1 MKALVLEKKLELNLR
16 DIDLPNKVGSN
27 DVKINM
33 HTVGICGSDIH
44 YYKHGKIG
52 QWHVN
57 APMVLG
63 HEGSGTIIE
72 VGTNVKNLKVGD
84 RVCVEPQI
92 VSKSTK
98 EYKLGIYNY
107 DQKVKFWATPPIH
120 GCLTPEVI
128 FPSDMVFKIPDNLSY
143 AEGAMVEPLAVGM
156 QGVTKAKIKPGQIGL
171 VMGCGPIGLV
181 TALAALAGGCAKV
194 YIADILSEKLK
205 MCDYYPDLIPIDISK
220 ENLETK
226 IMDETNGWGV
236 DRFFECSGAVKA
248 YEAIFT
254 CCSPGAH
261 VVLIGNNAEPVPMN
275 WAILFSKGLEF
286 QTVHRYSH
294 QYEPSIR
301 LLERGKIDVKPMITH
316 TFKFKESVEAFLRAA
331 EHSTKDSTAAAASS
345 WTTLEY
351 EKHSGETFDF
361 IVEKLSFPTFLDFCR
376 SSYNNCNDWITSIY
390 FII

>member
-1 MKALVLEKKLELNLR
+1 MIRYFSDGWGWPLWGCFLKKIKYNDKILHQSKIIRYYIENEEEKKIQKDIDKIFKKISKNRKYFYSAKDLALVDAL
-16 DIDLPNKVGSN
+16 
-27 DVKINM
+27 
-33 HTVGICGSDIH
+33 
-44 YYKHGKIG
+44 
-52 QWHVN
+52 
-57 APMVLG
+57 
-63 HEGSGTIIE
+63 
-72 VGTNVKNLKVGD
+72 LKDG
-84 RVCVEPQI
+84 
-92 VSKSTK
+92 
-98 EYKLGIYNY
+98 
-107 DQKVKFWATPPIH
+107 
-120 GCLTPEVI
+120 
-128 FPSDMVFKIPDNLSY
+128 FKIPDNLSF

-156 QGVTKAKIKPGQIGL
+156 QGATKANIKPGQIGL

-316 TFKFKESVEAFLRAA
+316 TFKFEESVEAFLRAA
-331 EHSTKDSTAAAASS
+331 EHRPTD
-345 WTTLEY
+345 
-351 EKHSGETFDF
+351 
-361 IVEKLSFPTFLDFCR
+361 VKLQIKVDE
-376 SSYNNCNDWITSIY
+376 
-390 FII
+390 

>member
-72 VGTNVKNLKVGD
+72 VGK
-84 RVCVEPQI
+84 
-92 VSKSTK
+92 
-98 EYKLGIYNY
+98 
-107 DQKVKFWATPPIH
+107 KVKFWATPPVH
-120 GCLTPEVI
+120 GCLTPEVV

-316 TFKFKESVEAFLRAA
+316 TFKFEESVEAFLRAA
-331 EHSTKDSTAAAASS
+331 EHRPTD
-345 WTTLEY
+345 
-351 EKHSGETFDF
+351 
-361 IVEKLSFPTFLDFCR
+361 VKLQIKIDE
-376 SSYNNCNDWITSIY
+376 
-390 FII
+390 

>member
-1 MKALVLEKKLELNLR
+1 MKALVLEKKLKLNLR
-16 DIDLPNKVGSN
+16 DINLPKIITPE
-27 DVKINM
+27 DVKIKM

-44 YYKHGKIG
+44 YYEHGKIG
-52 QWHVN
+52 QWHVDS
-57 APMVLG
+57 PMVLG

-72 VGTNVKNLKVGD
+72 VGESEKILKVGD

-92 VSKSTK
+92 VDKKSK
-98 EYKLGIYNY
+98 EYKLGLYNY

-128 FPSDMVFKIPDNLSY
+128 FPGDMVFKIPDHMSF

-156 QGVTKAKIKPGQIGL
+156 QGVTKAKIQPGQIAL

-181 TALAALAGGCAKV
+181 TALAALAGGCSKV

-205 MCDYYPDLIPIDISK
+205 VCENYPDIISVDLSK
-220 ENLETK
+220 ENLSKK

-248 YEAIFT
+248 YDAIFS

-261 VVLIGNNAEPVPMN
+261 VILIGNNAEPVPMN

-294 QYEPSIR
+294 QYETSIR
-301 LLERGKIDVKPMITH
+301 LLASGKINIKPLITE
-316 TFKFKESVEAFLRAA
+316 TFSFDESIEAFVRAA
-331 EHSTKDSTAAAASS
+331 EHRPTDIK
-345 WTTLEY
+345 LQI
-351 EKHSGETFDF
+351 
-361 IVEKLSFPTFLDFCR
+361 IVNE
-376 SSYNNCNDWITSIY
+376 
-390 FII
+390 

>member
-1 MKALVLEKKLELNLR
+1 MIAEVDEEGTGA
-16 DIDLPNKVGSN
+16 IDLDGFIRLMSRKILVEDVEDELKEAFRIFSN
-27 DVKINM
+27 NDDGTITVSALRRIVANLASQLSEGEVDEIIRLYDDGTGKINF
-33 HTVGICGSDIH
+33 D
-44 YYKHGKIG
+44 
-52 QWHVN
+52 
-57 APMVLG
+57 
-63 HEGSGTIIE
+63 
-72 VGTNVKNLKVGD
+72 
-84 RVCVEPQI
+84 
-92 VSKSTK
+92 
-98 EYKLGIYNY
+98 
-107 DQKVKFWATPPIH
+107 
-120 GCLTPEVI
+120 
-128 FPSDMVFKIPDNLSY
+128 VFTTL
-143 AEGAMVEPLAVGM
+143 M
-156 QGVTKAKIKPGQIGL
+156 QGATKAKIKPGQIGL

-316 TFKFKESVEAFLRAA
+316 TFKFEESVEAFLRAA
-331 EHSTKDSTAAAASS
+331 EHRPTD
-345 WTTLEY
+345 
-351 EKHSGETFDF
+351 
-361 IVEKLSFPTFLDFCR
+361 VKLQIKIDE
-376 SSYNNCNDWITSIY
+376 
-390 FII
+390 

>member
-1 MKALVLEKKLELNLR
+1 MKALVLEKQLELQLR
-16 DIDLPNKVGSN
+16 DIDLPTEVGPD
-27 DVKINM
+27 DVKIKM

-44 YYKHGKIG
+44 YYEHGKIG

-63 HEGSGTIIE
+63 HEGSGTIIA
-72 VGTNVKNLKVGD
+72 VGENEKILKVGD
-84 RVCVEPQI
+84 RVCIEPQV
-92 VSKSTK
+92 VSKKSK
-98 EYKLGIYNY
+98 EYKLGLYNY

-120 GCLTPEVI
+120 GCLAPEVV
-128 FPSDMVFKIPDNLSY
+128 FPGDMVFKIPDNLSY

-181 TALAALAGGCAKV
+181 TGLAALAGGCSKV
-194 YIADILSEKLK
+194 YIADVLAEKLK
-205 MCDYYPDLIPIDISK
+205 MCEHYPDLIPVDLTK
-220 ENLETK
+220 ESLSERV
-226 IMDETNGWGV
+226 MDVTNGWGV

-248 YEAIFT
+248 YESIFS

-275 WAILFSKGLEF
+275 WAILFAKGLEY

-301 LLERGKIDVKPMITH
+301 LLGSGKIDVKPMITH
-316 TFKFKESVEAFLRAA
+316 TFKFEESVEAFERAA
-331 EHSTKDSTAAAASS
+331 EHRPTD
-345 WTTLEY
+345 
-351 EKHSGETFDF
+351 
-361 IVEKLSFPTFLDFCR
+361 VKLQIKIDEE
-376 SSYNNCNDWITSIY
+376 N
-390 FII
+390 